1 MHDIEE
7 KVGGWMDGY
16 VESFS
21 SLDASSPHRCNFGS
35 FIFALNHWVI
45 YPRTYVHQ
53 KIICI
58 RSSPKKEKKL
68 LIFPKVVENR
78 TLIPTI
84 GFSLQIHNTSCVLCI
99 HIPSIVE
106 NEI

>member
-21 SLDASSPHRCNFGS
+21 SLHTPSP
-35 FIFALNHWVI
+35 LNHWLT
-45 YPRTYVHQ
+45 YPGTDVHQ
-53 KIICI
+53 KIICK

-84 GFSLQIHNTSCVLCI
+84 GFSLQIHNTRCALHTYS
-99 HIPSIVE
+99 SIVE
-106 NEI
+106 N